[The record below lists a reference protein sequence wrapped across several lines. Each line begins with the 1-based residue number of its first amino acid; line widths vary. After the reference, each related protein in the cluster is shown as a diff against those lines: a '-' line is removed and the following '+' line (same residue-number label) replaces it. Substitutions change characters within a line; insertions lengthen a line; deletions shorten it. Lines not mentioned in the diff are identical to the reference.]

1 MLKNLSSVLLLHL
14 AQHGKEFFLLNA
26 LSIIKHMTI
35 KFFRILLHVLFIL
48 SSYSYVKIKFVG

>member
-14 AQHGKEFFLLNA
+14 AHGKEFFLLNA

-35 KFFRILLHVLFIL
+35 NFFRILLHVLFIL